1 MSGHVNF
8 AVGDD
13 WWGELHRRT
22 GQVPVPRLGAVVKFM
37 REVVGFKGV

>member
-8 AVGDD
+8 AVGND

-22 GQVPVPRLGAVVKFM
+22 GQVPGLGAVVKFM